1 MSGVEYITEWPPPP
15 SEGTVQLQASPPSEG
30 TVQLQASPPSE
41 GTSVQPSSSND
52 DETSGRLKRQYHSS
66 DQDSKYCGLHN
77 TYTYRCVVDPWY
89 NKCTCVCVSMQ

>member
-1 MSGVEYITEWPPPP
+1 MSGVEYITEWPPP
-15 SEGTVQLQASPPSEG
+15 EG

-66 DQDSKYCGLHN
+66 DKDSKYCGLHIHIH
-77 TYTYRCVVDPWY
+77 V
-89 NKCTCVCVSMQ
+89 